1 MANAL
6 QGKTLTTMTVILPNE
21 EVAAEMMENIHGH
34 LEFMQEKSYRE
45 GPLKLIQYFISSG
58 PEWKESSSFLDGK
71 IPEITGRVV
80 VTMVEIYETDDGLH
94 HHWVESRETYPD
106 FEAWIRD
113 VEEKFNYTAFRKSF
127 RAFGTKPRLGLGR
140 LRLISK

>member
-6 QGKTLTTMTVILPNE
+6 QGKTLTTLTVILPNE

-45 GPLKLIQYFISSG
+45 GPFKLIQYFISSG

-71 IPEITGRVV
+71 MPEKTGRVV
-80 VTMVEIYETDDGLH
+80 VTLVEIYETDDGLY
-94 HHWVESRETYPD
+94 HHWIESKEHHQILEDLLKEVGGEIQTH
-106 FEAWIRD
+106 
-113 VEEKFNYTAFRKSF
+113 SF
-127 RAFGTKPRLGLGR
+127 QKIIQSLWD
-140 LRLISK
+140 

>member
-6 QGKTLTTMTVILPNE
+6 QGKTLTTLTVILQNE

-58 PEWKESSSFLDGK
+58 PEWKESASFLDGK
-71 IPEITGRVV
+71 MPQKTGRVV
-80 VTMVEIYETDDGLH
+80 VTLVEIYETDNGLH
-94 HHWVESRETYPD
+94 HHWIESKETHSL
-106 FEAWIRD
+106 FEIWIKE
-113 VEEKFNYTAFRKSF
+113 VGGEMQTHSF
-127 RAFGTKPRLGLGR
+127 QKIIQSLWD
-140 LRLISK
+140 

>member
-6 QGKTLTTMTVILPNE
+6 QGKTLTTLTVILPNE

-71 IPEITGRVV
+71 TPEKTGRVV
-80 VTMVEIYETDDGLH
+80 MTLVEIYETEDGLH
-94 HHWVESRETYPD
+94 HHWIESKEHHQILEDLLKEVGGEIQIY
-106 FEAWIRD
+106 
-113 VEEKFNYTAFRKSF
+113 SF
-127 RAFGTKPRLGLGR
+127 QKIIQSLWD
-140 LRLISK
+140 